1 VTQPAE
7 RRRVP
12 RSASL
17 TPSQVHVGPFGKLA
31 WFPFETLI
39 AFLLVVTGIAGLDSP
54 EEIAPGAPLWASHA
68 ISLVY
73 LTAGMFMLIGLW
85 KMNIPVEVFG
95 LVCLIGGIA
104 ISTTTEFVFHGP
116 DAIQDA
122 LTFLAV
128 AWAAGVR
135 LYELAKGRVM
145 IQIELVNDERG

>member
-1 VTQPAE
+1 MREPSE
-7 RRRVP
+7 RRKVS
-12 RSASL
+12 RSPSL

-39 AFLLVVTGIAGLDSP
+39 AFLLMVTGIAGLVSP
-54 EEIAPGAPLWASHA
+54 EEIAPDAPLWASQVTS
-68 ISLVY
+68 IVY
-73 LTAGMFMLIGLW
+73 IVAGICMLAGLW

-95 LVCLIGGIA
+95 LVCLLGGVT

-128 AWAAGVR
+128 AWASVVR

-145 IQIELVNDERG
+145 IQIEPVNDERG